1 MKEIEFII
9 ILKNPFHKESTSPDS
24 FTGEVYQTFR
34 EEIIVSKNGWKEHFS
49 YHYTMPALS

>member
-34 EEIIVSKNGWKEHFS
+34 EEIIVSKNGWKEDFS